1 MNLPKKNNQ
10 EWGARHIVRVGR
22 GEDSKRFPKVRY
34 WHLHIGHT
42 PLLTS
47 GRKQELRRNVENLK
61 KSNYLTGGK
70 YRKSF
75 GHVLSTETIRLMV
88 VCPSDGWCKIISF
101 WWILYTFNSE
111 HWIEK
116 SIEQMC
122 FRVCYDLRNLHH
134 L

>member
-1 MNLPKKNNQ
+1 MMSSNKIHFTEEILNLPKKNNQ

-61 KSNYLTGGK
+61 KSNYIFD
-70 YRKSF
+70 RW
-75 GHVLSTETIRLMV
+75 EI
-88 VCPSDGWCKIISF
+88 
-101 WWILYTFNSE
+101 
-111 HWIEK
+111 
-116 SIEQMC
+116 
-122 FRVCYDLRNLHH
+122 
-134 L
+134 